1 MVFYGGSTD
10 GFFMVH
16 TIFNAVKKRRLIV
29 AHRGARSLA
38 PENTLAA
45 ARLALA
51 AGAAMWEIDVR
62 LSRDGEPVLVHD
74 FDLKRISD
82 AQDKF
87 PGRAPWLVDEF
98 TLQELQT
105 LDLGSWFGK
114 ADPFKQIAAG
124 RVSPREL
131 EKYCG
136 EQVVTLTEAI
146 RFTVEND
153 WLLNIEIKDLAGRP
167 GHESVVE
174 KVIAVV
180 RQAGASERVL
190 VSSFNHYYL
199 AQARKLDKEIR
210 TGVLTERLEPDPAAL
225 MAELDAFTFNPS
237 PRAFRPMQVRRLKK
251 KGFGVLV
258 WVLNNPVSAW
268 ACLAMGADG
277 IFTDFPQRFS

>member
-87 PGRAPWLVDEF
+87 PGGLPGLLTNLLCRNSRPLISVPGSGRPILSNRLPRAGYLH
-98 TLQELQT
+98 
-105 LDLGSWFGK
+105 GNSK
-114 ADPFKQIAAG
+114 NIAAN
-124 RVSPREL
+124 R
-131 EKYCG
+131 
-136 EQVVTLTEAI
+136 
-146 RFTVEND
+146 
-153 WLLNIEIKDLAGRP
+153 
-167 GHESVVE
+167 
-174 KVIAVV
+174 
-180 RQAGASERVL
+180 
-190 VSSFNHYYL
+190 
-199 AQARKLDKEIR
+199 
-210 TGVLTERLEPDPAAL
+210 
-225 MAELDAFTFNPS
+225 
-237 PRAFRPMQVRRLKK
+237 
-251 KGFGVLV
+251 
-258 WVLNNPVSAW
+258 
-268 ACLAMGADG
+268 
-277 IFTDFPQRFS
+277 